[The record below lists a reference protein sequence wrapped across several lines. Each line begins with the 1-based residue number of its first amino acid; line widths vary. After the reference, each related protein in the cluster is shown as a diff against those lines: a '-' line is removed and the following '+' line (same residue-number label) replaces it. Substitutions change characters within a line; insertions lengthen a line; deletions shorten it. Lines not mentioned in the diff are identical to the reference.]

1 MTDPPIVCGVDGTW
15 HHGIETVTRAG
26 DAATELTEA
35 ARERKA
41 SLPVRGSRGRGSLR
55 VALLGSVSAAATRL
69 APCAVVIVPSEASI
83 TRSDERADLA
93 SP

>member
-35 ARERKA
+35 GRERQP
-41 SLPVRGSRGRGSLR
+41 SLLVLGSRGRGSLR

-69 APCAVVIVPSEASI
+69 VSPENFGLPV
-83 TRSDERADLA
+83 RAA
-93 SP
+93 WATARAGSRRP